1 MYQHDPQHTGNYHF
15 GKELPKPKPQSKIA
29 NNEESELKG
38 YLYIRIEKNIDN
50 QWFFYRH
57 VIADRPIYKQPR
69 IIPAKGI
76 LKLDSL
82 FNPKNVVINEPGQ
95 YRVVAE
101 FKDESVKT
109 IKTADGDLKAEWEFE
124 VKGPETPTINCTENQ
139 SLGDVSGN
147 GKIDPLDAS
156 LALQYIENKVDFEN
170 IRCADVNCDNQIAE
184 EDAQMILNYIAD
196 LMDKFPCEE

>member
-1 MYQHDPQHTGNYHF
+1 MEGWQKMAATGRSTPAITDLDKDGDLELIYGTRSGKVVVLDISKKYNGEKNQWPMYQHDPQHTGNYHF

-101 FKDESVKT
+101 FKD
-109 IKTADGDLKAEWEFE
+109 
-124 VKGPETPTINCTENQ
+124 
-139 SLGDVSGN
+139 
-147 GKIDPLDAS
+147 
-156 LALQYIENKVDFEN
+156 
-170 IRCADVNCDNQIAE
+170 
-184 EDAQMILNYIAD
+184 
-196 LMDKFPCEE
+196 